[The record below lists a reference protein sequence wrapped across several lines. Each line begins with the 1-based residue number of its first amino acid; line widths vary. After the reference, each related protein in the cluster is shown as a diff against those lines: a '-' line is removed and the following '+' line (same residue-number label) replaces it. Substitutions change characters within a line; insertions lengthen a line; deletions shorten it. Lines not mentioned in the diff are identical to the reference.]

1 MSLSHRSSVPENSP
15 LGEGRAWLDH
25 WMAPSPPQDAGL
37 ADLVLKAAS
46 LLPLLQGASGL
57 AHLKRTGG

>member
-1 MSLSHRSSVPENSP
+1 MSLNCSSAPENSP

-37 ADLVLKAAS
+37 ADLILKAAS
-46 LLPLLQGASGL
+46 LLPLLQGTARL
-57 AHLKRTGG
+57 AHLERTMG